1 MKEKENFN
9 LRTKE
14 PNFHNHNLPINYN
27 LKEKIIEKKNH
38 KCFNRWNV
46 CKWKKN
52 DGKTQN
58 LQDEKIIKL
67 GKLQGLK

>member
-27 LKEKIIEKKNH
+27 LKEKIIEKK
-38 KCFNRWNV
+38 KP
-46 CKWKKN
+46 
-52 DGKTQN
+52 
-58 LQDEKIIKL
+58 
-67 GKLQGLK
+67 

>member
-27 LKEKIIEKKNH
+27 LKEKIIEKKTINALIDEMYV
-38 KCFNRWNV
+38 NE
-46 CKWKKN
+46 KKMM
-52 DGKTQN
+52 
-58 LQDEKIIKL
+58 EK
-67 GKLQGLK
+67 LKIYKMKN